1 LWVHWLKFKVVSRL
15 RRVKTRGRGNVDRED
30 LRKKQRERFLV
41 ARKWFAFR
49 GREVHWPPSTKDH
62 QVAQGRRARPLEA
75 WPGRNNYSLNPS
87 TPPLTVGG
95 SSNTLDK
102 DKDLPTRARTPRTP
116 WIDRGFSRS
125 AGDPNPTPGCG
136 SIHSGVNNPKCR
148 PHGPIKIKSH
158 RLLSARGA

>member
-1 LWVHWLKFKVVSRL
+1 
-15 RRVKTRGRGNVDRED
+15 VDRED
-30 LRKKQRERFLV
+30 LSKKTERKIPCSTQVVRI
-41 ARKWFAFR
+41 R

-75 WPGRNNYSLNPS
+75 WPGCNNYSINPS

-102 DKDLPTRARTPRTP
+102 DKDLPTRANTPRTP
-116 WIDRGFSRS
+116 WIDRGISRS

-136 SIHSGVNNPKCR
+136 SIHPGVNNPKCR

-158 RLLSARGA
+158 RLLSIRGA